1 MEVLIVGFDPMDLRI
16 FAWNDVGSDSEGSVD
31 RATHGLSIYIYIYRV
46 FFRGSR
52 WLPLEGFGV

>member
-1 MEVLIVGFDPMDLRI
+1 MMEVLIVGFDPMDLRI

-31 RATHGLSIYIYIYRV
+31 RATHGLSIYRV

>member
-31 RATHGLSIYIYIYRV
+31 RATHGLSIYRV